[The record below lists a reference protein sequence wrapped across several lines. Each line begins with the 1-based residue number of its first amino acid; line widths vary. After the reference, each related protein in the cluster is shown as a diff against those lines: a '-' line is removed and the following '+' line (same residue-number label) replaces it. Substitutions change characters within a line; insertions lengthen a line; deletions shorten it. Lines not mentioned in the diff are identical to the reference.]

1 MQDNDNNNIDVPDA
15 FDNTHSGDMWSIFKI
30 MGEFVDGYDKLFKV
44 GPCISMFGSA
54 RTIEGEEYYE
64 MARYVAKEVT
74 RRGFG
79 VLTGGGP
86 GIMKAANQGA
96 QEGDGKSVG
105 LGITL
110 PHEQG
115 PNAYVDKNY
124 TINFNYF
131 FVRKV
136 MFVKYAQGFIVFPGG
151 FGTMDELFEALTLI
165 QTKKASTFPVV
176 LIGTEYWG
184 GLIEWIKT
192 TMVENGTISKEDID
206 LFTLTD
212 DPDEAIKIINN
223 FYKKHSLAPNF

>member
-1 MQDNDNNNIDVPDA
+1 MEENNEKADIPEE
-15 FDNTHSGDMWSIFKI
+15 FEHTHSSDMWSIFKI

-54 RTIEGEEYYE
+54 RTIEGDEYYE
-64 MARYVAKEVT
+64 MARYVAKEIT
-74 RRGFG
+74 QRGFG

-96 QEGDGKSVG
+96 QEGNGKSVG

-115 PNAYVDKNY
+115 MNSYVDKDY
-124 TINFNYF
+124 TIDFNYF

-136 MFVKYAQGFIVFPGG
+136 MFMKYAQGFIVFPGG
-151 FGTMDELFEALTLI
+151 FGTLDELFEALTLI
-165 QTKKASTFPVV
+165 QTKKASRFPVI
-176 LIGTEYWG
+176 LIGKKYWG
-184 GLIEWIKT
+184 GLIDWIKT
-192 TMVENGTISKEDID
+192 TMVKNGTISREDVD

-212 DPDEAIKIINN
+212 DPDEAIERIDN
-223 FYKKHSLAPNF
+223 FYKVHNLATNF